1 MFEEIQRLDEAID
14 SLLALDPD
22 ALTDP
27 ELDEAMIAAHRQ
39 THRLAAVRARL
50 LSRWDRRGV
59 WTGDG
64 SRSAAARLARDT
76 HTSVSTAGREL
87 GRARTLE
94 AMPHTATALASGEL
108 SPDHV
113 DLLGSAN
120 DGARRPVF
128 ADHEPLLVEQC
139 QRLRFD
145 QAVRAVKYW
154 RYRADADTVED
165 EAQRR
170 HCGRSASIASTIDGM
185 VDVHAWL
192 DPVGGAAVKTELQ
205 RLEHALY
212 LADQR
217 DGSVRTAG
225 QRRADALVEMATRSA
240 TSTGGRRPKPL
251 LTVLIGDESFTRM
264 CELADGTVITPG
276 QLVPHLGSAELETVL
291 FDGASTVISVSRR
304 RTFTGALRRAIQVRD
319 RHCQHPAGCDI
330 PAPDCDVDHIVPSAQ
345 GGPTSQFNGR
355 LQCPPQNRDADKHD
369 HDAIPQPSRPVT
381 RLDELRALIRWRH
394 RHYYPEDFDD
404 EDFDA
409 DEAAG

>member
-1 MFEEIQRLDEAID
+1 VFEEIQQLDEAID
-14 SLLALDPD
+14 SLLTLDPD
-22 ALTDP
+22 GLTDP
-27 ELDEAMIAAHRQ
+27 ELDEAVVALHRQ
-39 THRLAAVRARL
+39 AHRLAAARARL

-64 SRSAAARLARDT
+64 SRSPAARLARDT
-76 HTSVSTAGREL
+76 RTSIGTARREL
-87 GRARTLE
+87 GRARRLD
-94 AMPHTATALASGEL
+94 AMPHATTALAAGGL

-120 DGARRPVF
+120 DGARRAVF

-139 QRLRFD
+139 TRLRFD

-154 RYRADADTVED
+154 RYRADTESAED
-165 EAQRR
+165 DATRR
-170 HCGRSASIASTIDGM
+170 HGERSASIATTIDGM

-192 DPVGGAAVKTELQ
+192 GPVGGAAVKTELQ
-205 RLEHALY
+205 RIEHQLY
-212 LADQR
+212 LQDQR
-217 DGSVRTAG
+217 DGSVRTAR
-225 QRRADALVEMATRSA
+225 QRRADALVEMARRSA
-240 TSTGGRRPKPL
+240 SSRGGRRPKPL
-251 LTVLIGDESFTRM
+251 ITVLIGDESFSRL

-276 QLVPHLGSAELETVL
+276 QLVSQLGSAELETVL

-330 PAPDCDVDHIVPSAQ
+330 PAPDCDVDHIVPYAH

-355 LQCPPQNRDADKHD
+355 LQCPPQNRDAYKHD

-381 RLDELRALIRWRH
+381 RLDELRALIRWRT
-394 RHYYPEDFDD
+394 RHYYPEDVDD
-404 EDFDA
+404 DDRQT
-409 DEAAG
+409 G